1 MGVAHER
8 LLGAMTVS
16 GLPPERN
23 QGRALTTLRT
33 QLASGIFGRGG
44 LSFLIAFAGISVSA
58 FLYHL
63 VVSRLLGPA
72 HYGPMGA
79 LLGIISL
86 LTVPIGAVQIAVTQA
101 VIDEETKNERFS
113 MIRVTRRA
121 TLSGLVAMVAV
132 AAVTPVVDGFL
143 HIGSPVPMLLVA
155 VWVPLAPVTAVVQG
169 ALVGEYRFRPVA
181 FASFVG
187 LGLTR
192 LVLGIVLVEA
202 GLGVSGAVAA
212 TIFAQAFTML
222 SLLYSAR
229 HELFVH
235 YPHAVAVR
243 TKLRDTVLSVAALAG
258 YTTLIGIDTFLA
270 NHFLVATAAGNYA
283 AVAVGAHISFFVP
296 AALVTVVFPH
306 LADGKGA
313 SESSRRIFRQSL
325 YVSLVLG
332 VLAAGVMTLF
342 PHLTISVLFGSKYD
356 NAAAILGVL
365 SFASVAIGVVIL
377 FVYLHLARRSAW
389 ALTPWIGVV
398 LSVALIVVDHR
409 SLRSVAT
416 VMLVASVVTM
426 AIIALPAARHSPQ

>member
-1 MGVAHER
+1 M
-8 LLGAMTVS
+8 S
-16 GLPPERN
+16 DLPSERN
-23 QGRALTTLRT
+23 QGGILTTLRT

-44 LSFLIAFAGISVSA
+44 LSFLVAFAGISVSA

-63 VVSRLLGPA
+63 VVSRLLGPS
-72 HYGPMGA
+72 HYGAMGA

-101 VIDEETKNERFS
+101 VVDEETKNERFS

-121 TLSGLVAMVAV
+121 TLSGLVAMVVV
-132 AAVTPVVDGFL
+132 AAVTPVVDSFL

-155 VWVPLAPVTAVVQG
+155 VWVPLATVTAVVQG
-169 ALVGEYRFRPVA
+169 ALIGEYRFHPVA
-181 FASFVG
+181 FASFMG

-192 LVLGIVLVEA
+192 LVLGTVLVKV

-235 YPHAVAVR
+235 SRHAVTVR
-243 TKLRDTVLSVAALAG
+243 TKLRDTILSIAALAG

-270 NHFLVATAAGNYA
+270 NHFFVATAAGNYA

-306 LADGKGA
+306 LADGHGA

-332 VLAAGVMTLF
+332 LLAAAVMALF
-342 PHLTISVLFGSKYD
+342 PHLTVSVLFGSKYA

-389 ALTPWIGVV
+389 ALTPWIGVA
-398 LSVALIVVDHR
+398 LSVVLIVVDHR
-409 SLRSVAT
+409 SMRSVAT
-416 VMLVASVVTM
+416 IMLVVSVVTM
-426 AIIALPAARHSPQ
+426 AMIALPAARHSSD